1 MKDKTIF
8 VSIVSYR
15 DFDITNTID
24 DLFDKAE
31 HPTRI
36 ISGVFLQD
44 TIEENKRITEWVKN
58 HTYSKNIKLETIS
71 YTEAQ
76 GCGWARNYL
85 LHNIYIDSDY
95 FFCIDSHSRFLKYWD
110 TEYIQLYSGIPSK
123 GVISVFPQSFEF
135 GDSYG
140 IYTQNNTPHI
150 YTPIVPIWHPHRT
163 AGHHQRPA
171 LIDYEKIMTIS
182 GGNFFGVGD
191 IAHILK
197 VNMYFT
203 PTEEQEIYSLLLYKS
218 GYDIFTVSKNIVWHK
233 YISDSS
239 NSYRELCDWN
249 RFNPEPD
256 FINNLKDFGGTE
268 RTTEEWKESVLKECN
283 NIN

>member
-1 MKDKTIF
+1 MEDKTIF

-15 DFDITNTID
+15 DFDIINTIN

-31 HPTRI
+31 FPNRVI
-36 ISGVFLQD
+36 AGVFLQD
-44 TIEENKRITEWVKN
+44 AIEEIERITKWVTN
-58 HTYSKNIKLETIS
+58 HSYSKNIKLKTIIHS
-71 YTEAQ
+71 DAQ

-95 FFCIDSHSRFLKYWD
+95 FFCVDSHSRFLKKWD
-110 TEYIQLYSGIPSK
+110 TEYINLYNGLPSK

-135 GDSYG
+135 GDSYET
-140 IYTQNNTPHI
+140 YSRNNTPHI
-150 YTPIVPIWHPHRT
+150 YTPLLPIWDSNYNSK
-163 AGHHQRPA
+163 HHQRPA
-171 LIDYEKIMTIS
+171 VHDYEKIMTIS
-182 GGNFFGVGD
+182 GGNFFGEGN

-197 VNMYFT
+197 VDMYFI
-203 PTEEQEIYSLLLYKS
+203 PTEEQELYSLLLYKS
-218 GYDIFTVSKNIVWHK
+218 GYDIFAVNKNIVWHK
-233 YISDSS
+233 YVPDSNS
-239 NSYRELCDWN
+239 SYRELCDWG
-249 RFNPEPD
+249 RFNPEKD